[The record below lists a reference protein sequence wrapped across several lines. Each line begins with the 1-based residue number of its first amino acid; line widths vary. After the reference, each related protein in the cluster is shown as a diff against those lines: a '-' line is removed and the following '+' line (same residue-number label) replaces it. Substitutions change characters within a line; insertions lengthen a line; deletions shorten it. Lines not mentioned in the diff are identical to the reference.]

1 MGRPVHFEI
10 HAEDLDRASAFYS
23 AVFGWTFT
31 AFQPG
36 FYSLITTGSDE
47 APGINGGLIK
57 RHGPPPP
64 EGAPVFGYVCTIDC
78 DDLDASLKTAMA
90 HGATEALPRHAIPGV
105 GWLAYVKDTEGN
117 ILGMMQN
124 DPAAA

>member
-31 AFQPG
+31 VYQPG
-36 FYSLITTGSDE
+36 FYSLITTGPDGE
-47 APGINGGLIK
+47 PGINGGLVK
-57 RHGPPPP
+57 RQGPPPAD
-64 EGAPVFGYVCTIDC
+64 GAPVFGYVCTIDTA
-78 DDLDASLKTAMA
+78 DLDATLKAA
-90 HGATEALPRHAIPGV
+90 IANGGAEALPRHAIPGV

-117 ILGMMQN
+117 ILGIMQN
-124 DPAAA
+124 DPSAA

>member
-1 MGRPVHFEI
+1 MGRLVHFEI
-10 HAEDLDRASAFYS
+10 HAEDLDRAAAFYS

-31 AFQPG
+31 VYQPG
-36 FYSLITTGSDE
+36 FYSLITTGPDGE
-47 APGINGGLIK
+47 PGINGGLIK
-57 RHGPPPP
+57 RKGPAPA
-64 EGAPVFGYVCTIDC
+64 EGAPVFGYVCTIDTA
-78 DDLDASLKTAMA
+78 DLDAALKAA
-90 HGATEALPRHAIPGV
+90 AANGATEALPRQAIRGV